1 MKRKFIST
9 GELIK
14 IHTEIE
20 NILLQKLTEELNFKT
35 LKWYLKTNF
44 QKRKLNLFSFTTQ
57 ITFKDFQDIYEASIF
72 DLIHKNTRKKI

>member
-1 MKRKFIST
+1 
-9 GELIK
+9 
-14 IHTEIE
+14 
-20 NILLQKLTEELNFKT
+20 
-35 LKWYLKTNF
+35 LKTNF